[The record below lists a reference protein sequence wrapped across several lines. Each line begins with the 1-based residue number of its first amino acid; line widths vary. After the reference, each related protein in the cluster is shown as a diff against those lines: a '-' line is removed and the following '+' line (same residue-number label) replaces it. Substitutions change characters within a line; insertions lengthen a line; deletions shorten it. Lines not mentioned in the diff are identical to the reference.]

1 MMLQANFLSFTDITY
16 VPVCSSTGRVERADI
31 VSAIKANTVMLQAN
45 ILSFTDITYVP
56 VCSSTGRVEASN
68 IVSAIKA
75 NTVMVTVMLANNE
88 TGIVQ
93 VSQ

>member
-1 MMLQANFLSFTDITY
+1 MCHFVQALVNKVSGYKAITVMLQAIFFLFTDITY
-16 VPVCSSTGRVERADI
+16 VPVCPR
-31 VSAIKANTVMLQAN
+31 
-45 ILSFTDITYVP
+45 
-56 VCSSTGRVEASN
+56 TGRVEAAD

-93 VSQ
+93 VSQYARNMLYLCTLLYLT

>member
-1 MMLQANFLSFTDITY
+1 M
-16 VPVCSSTGRVERADI
+16 PVCT
-31 VSAIKANTVMLQAN
+31 
-45 ILSFTDITYVP
+45 
-56 VCSSTGRVEASN
+56 STGRVEAAD

-93 VSQ
+93 VSQYRYARNMLYLCLLQAFRLMMGPGHCPMISKYGP

>member
-1 MMLQANFLSFTDITY
+1 MMLQAH
-16 VPVCSSTGRVERADI
+16 
-31 VSAIKANTVMLQAN
+31 

-56 VCSSTGRVEASN
+56 VSPSTGRVEAVD

-93 VSQ
+93 VSQYAKNMLYLCMLHAYRLMMGPGYCLMISKYGS

>member
-1 MMLQANFLSFTDITY
+1 M
-16 VPVCSSTGRVERADI
+16 PVCT
-31 VSAIKANTVMLQAN
+31 
-45 ILSFTDITYVP
+45 
-56 VCSSTGRVEASN
+56 STGRVEAVD

-93 VSQ
+93 VSHYARNMLYLCTLLHLT